1 MLIGEYNHSVDA
13 KGRVIFPA
21 KFREEMGER
30 FIVTKGL
37 DNCLY
42 AYSAEEWR
50 LLDQRIRDLP
60 VKARNMQRFFLSG
73 AVEAEVDSSGRI
85 LLPQQLRA
93 YAGIVRDVTVIGVSS
108 RVEIWAREKW
118 DEVCGSITSD
128 MVAESME
135 ELGF

>member
-1 MLIGEYNHSVDA
+1 MLIGEYNHSVDV

-50 LLDQRIRDLP
+50 RLDQRIRDLP

-93 YAGIVRDVTVIGVSS
+93 YAGIVRDVTIIGVSS